1 MIREIVIVSGK
12 GGTGKTS
19 LAAAFAAL
27 AKNGILC
34 DADVDAADL
43 HLLMQPEVKKRTD
56 FMGGSKAVINPD
68 LCTGCGTCRT
78 LCRFDAISD
87 RYEVDPIRCEG
98 CGVCVDF
105 CPEQAIDFPVQRCG
119 EWYIS
124 ATRFGPMVH
133 ARLGIAEENSGR
145 LVSLVRKETRQ
156 LAEERGLELILTD
169 GPPGIG
175 CPVIAAIGGAT
186 ALVIV
191 VEPTVSGIHDMERVV
206 DLAAHFRVPGMVIVN
221 KYDLNVEMTETIEQL
236 AVQRNLVVLGRVP
249 FDPVFTRSMVQ
260 GQTLFEY
267 GEETPTR
274 QVVRDIWAKII
285 SSPSMNPLGSWISKQ
300 PFNDDGEGFMV
311 RVAIPS
317 EGNGGLDGRRAGHFG
332 HCDVFTC
339 IDVED
344 GQIQAVHILP
354 NQEHVQGGCMVPV
367 NLLAQAG
374 VNALVVGGI
383 GMRPLMGFRQV
394 GIEVYHDGER
404 PEIRPVVEDFL
415 AGRLPR
421 ISDDQVCGGGG
432 H

>member
-43 HLLMQPEVKKRTD
+43 HLLMQPEVKERTD

-105 CPEQAIDFPVQRCG
+105 CPEQAIDFPVQRYG

-267 GEETPTR
+267 GAETPTR

-285 SSPSMNPLGSWISKQ
+285 SSPSMNPLGIVDFK
-300 PFNDDGEGFMV
+300 
-311 RVAIPS
+311 
-317 EGNGGLDGRRAGHFG
+317 
-332 HCDVFTC
+332 TT
-339 IDVED
+339 
-344 GQIQAVHILP
+344 IQ
-354 NQEHVQGGCMVPV
+354 
-367 NLLAQAG
+367 
-374 VNALVVGGI
+374 
-383 GMRPLMGFRQV
+383 
-394 GIEVYHDGER
+394 
-404 PEIRPVVEDFL
+404 
-415 AGRLPR
+415 
-421 ISDDQVCGGGG
+421 
-432 H
+432 

>member
-19 LAAAFAAL
+19 LTAAFAAL
-27 AKNGILC
+27 AKNSILC

-43 HLLMQPEVKKRTD
+43 HLLMQPEVKEQTD
-56 FMGGSKAVINPD
+56 FMGGSKAVIDPD

-105 CPEQAIDFPVQRCG
+105 CPEQAIGFPVQRCG
-119 EWYIS
+119 EWFVS
-124 ATRFGPMVH
+124 DTRFGPMVH

-145 LVSLVRKETRQ
+145 LVSLVRTKTRQ
-156 LAEERGLELILTD
+156 LAEARGLELILTD

-267 GEETPTR
+267 GAETPTR

-285 SSPSMNPLGSWISKQ
+285 SSPSMNPLGIVDFK
-300 PFNDDGEGFMV
+300 
-311 RVAIPS
+311 
-317 EGNGGLDGRRAGHFG
+317 
-332 HCDVFTC
+332 TT
-339 IDVED
+339 
-344 GQIQAVHILP
+344 IQ
-354 NQEHVQGGCMVPV
+354 
-367 NLLAQAG
+367 
-374 VNALVVGGI
+374 
-383 GMRPLMGFRQV
+383 
-394 GIEVYHDGER
+394 
-404 PEIRPVVEDFL
+404 
-415 AGRLPR
+415 
-421 ISDDQVCGGGG
+421 
-432 H
+432 